1 MIDNSSKF
9 HSSFWNA
16 ILQNSSRRLDEYNFT
31 LGFLIPGFPRSV
43 GKWQVIKRHRAADW
57 ARHCYVTCMES
68 ENKNAKKQCHYCS
81 LASRW
86 IIKEWTC
93 YTVRVLCIY
102 IVCMSILSLIFFSNM
117 NWERNHKKYVFFKK
131 MFNLKELPR

>member
-1 MIDNSSKF
+1 MTNS
-9 HSSFWNA
+9 
-16 ILQNSSRRLDEYNFT
+16 RV
-31 LGFLIPGFPRSV
+31 GFLIPGFPRSV

-102 IVCMSILSLIFFSNM
+102 IVYMSILSLIFFQTWIEKEIIRSMFFLRKCLTCKNCLDNVWFYHKYILSIWHDTTNASN
-117 NWERNHKKYVFFKK
+117 
-131 MFNLKELPR
+131 